1 MAEILIFFPI
11 HTVYVNQEDSMQ
23 GNAYSS
29 LKSLGPSQR
38 RNSPSVM
45 TQIAREL
52 ENPTPFSFSDLICLG
67 LVITLST

>member
-29 LKSLGPSQR
+29 LKSLGPR
-38 RNSPSVM
+38 
-45 TQIAREL
+45 
-52 ENPTPFSFSDLICLG
+52 PTSTPNGVKVNIYNLKIGEFSLYFAIFGQS
-67 LVITLST
+67 

>member
-29 LKSLGPSQR
+29 LKSLEPSQQGEQSTGHDT
-38 RNSPSVM
+38 NSKGVGKSNS
-45 TQIAREL
+45 L
-52 ENPTPFSFSDLICLG
+52 
-67 LVITLST
+67 